1 VTSPH
6 HYHRET
12 IFTGAGWPYRCRCGE
27 GDAIGGVRG
36 DNCPVALR
44 EEIARLTG
52 AVDAER
58 AAVVAYLR
66 GEAANALNILD
77 VANDIEAGEHIA
89 KEQG

>member
-1 VTSPH
+1 MTYPH

-36 DNCPVALR
+36 DNCPAAMR
-44 EEIARLTG
+44 EEIARLAG

-58 AAVVAYLR
+58 AAVVRYLR
-66 GEAANALNILD
+66 SFRHDALDGAADHIK
-77 VANDIEAGEHIA
+77 AGEHIA